1 MTLTNKDHWNLDFFR
16 LYYLRH
22 LPPKVVSGDW
32 PRVIRFIKNLVHL
45 LEILCSFAL
54 QSSYCKPVT
63 LLVHLASLSPP
74 SYMIAL
80 KSQIRLR
87 LLLSLLKPRHRLECT
102 RIHATT
108 LLGWFLFWIVSLFY
122 LDIPTSC
129 SILFSDFKTLFGFC
143 CRTLPSICRKIFLL
157 QWEIAK
163 NTQNNPFWVFEGY
176 RKWHLGCP
184 NQNSKTTFQYKHPP

>member
-45 LEILCSFAL
+45 LEILCGFAL

-80 KSQIRLR
+80 KSQIRL
-87 LLLSLLKPRHRLECT
+87 LLSLSLSPRHRLECT

-108 LLGWFLFWIVSLFY
+108 LLGWFLFWFFSRFD

-129 SILFSDFKTLFGFC
+129 SVLFTDFKTVFFL
-143 CRTLPSICRKIFLL
+143 CRTHPSICRKIFRL
-157 QWEIAK
+157 QWE
-163 NTQNNPFWVFEGY
+163 
-176 RKWHLGCP
+176 
-184 NQNSKTTFQYKHPP
+184 FQ

>member
-1 MTLTNKDHWNLDFFR
+1 MTLTNKDHSSLELFR
-16 LYYLRH
+16 LYYLGH

-45 LEILCSFAL
+45 LEILCGFAL

-80 KSQIRLR
+80 KSQIRL
-87 LLLSLLKPRHRLECT
+87 LLSLSPRHRLECT

-108 LLGWFLFWIVSLFY
+108 LLGWFLFWFFSLFD

-129 SILFSDFKTLFGFC
+129 SVLFTDFKTVFGFC
-143 CRTLPSICRKIFLL
+143 CRTPPSIAVKIFGFNGNFNG
-157 QWEIAK
+157 QMTKISFSRV
-163 NTQNNPFWVFEGY
+163 QNGSQSV
-176 RKWHLGCP
+176 
-184 NQNSKTTFQYKHPP
+184 

>member
-45 LEILCSFAL
+45 LEILCGFAL

-80 KSQIRLR
+80 KSQIRL
-87 LLLSLLKPRHRLECT
+87 LLSLSLSPRHRLECT

-108 LLGWFLFWIVSLFY
+108 LLGWFLFWFFSLFD

-129 SILFSDFKTLFGFC
+129 SVLFTDSKTVFVFDVRPFLPFAVKFFGFNGNLNGKM
-143 CRTLPSICRKIFLL
+143 TKINKM
-157 QWEIAK
+157 AK
-163 NTQNNPFWVFEGY
+163 NHFSRVQNGSQS
-176 RKWHLGCP
+176 G
-184 NQNSKTTFQYKHPP
+184 